1 MEIAAKTLP
10 THMMPFFITTGI
22 QLPKTTNNKV
32 DKIRLKS
39 LILKDASNVQPLSLE
54 TLWEQYTGQKPHM

>member
-10 THMMPFFITTGI
+10 THMMPFLITSGI

-39 LILKDASNVQPLSLE
+39 LILKDASNVQPLPLE
-54 TLWEQYTGQKPHM
+54 TLWQQYTGQKPHM